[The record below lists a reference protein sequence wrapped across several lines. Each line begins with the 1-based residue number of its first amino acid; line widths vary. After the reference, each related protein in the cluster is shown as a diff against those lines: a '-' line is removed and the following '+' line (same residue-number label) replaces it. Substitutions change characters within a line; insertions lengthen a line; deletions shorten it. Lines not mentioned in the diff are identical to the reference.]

1 MLQASSG
8 SGVVQRE
15 LELPEDDEFSRAISL
30 SLKVC
35 KYCLLF
41 SYSMLFFS
49 YLSLVQLYWDQT
61 AEQEKT
67 IRGQGVK
74 DRDRK
79 LEVYDLVKEAEKT
92 NNSTGKVYTLS
103 CRFCLAQT
111 TGFADIVSYIPVL
124 SSKYGHPFDSA
135 RKIISPRGS

>member
-1 MLQASSG
+1 
-8 SGVVQRE
+8 
-15 LELPEDDEFSRAISL
+15 
-30 SLKVC
+30 
-35 KYCLLF
+35 
-41 SYSMLFFS
+41 MLFFS

-92 NNSTGKVYTLS
+92 NNSTRKVYTLS
-103 CRFCLAQT
+103 CRF
-111 TGFADIVSYIPVL
+111 FW
-124 SSKYGHPFDSA
+124 
-135 RKIISPRGS
+135 RKLQGLLT